1 MPAPKVRGRDKA
13 TVAKL
18 QTKPRTFTKDKKN
31 INPDV
36 DFLEEDALDAASLS
50 SDELCQERDIE
61 DKPEVQNDDNEGE
74 DFIWKW
80 HLLDIEQYLLP

>member
-18 QTKPRTFTKDKKN
+18 QTKPRAFTKDKEN

-36 DFLEEDALDAASLS
+36 DSLEENALDGAMLS
-50 SDELCQERDIE
+50 SDALCQERDTE

>member
-1 MPAPKVRGRDKA
+1 MPAPKVRSRDKA

-18 QTKPRTFTKDKKN
+18 QTKPRTFTKDKEN

-36 DFLEEDALDAASLS
+36 DSLEEDALDGAMLS
-50 SDELCQERDIE
+50 SDALCQERDIE